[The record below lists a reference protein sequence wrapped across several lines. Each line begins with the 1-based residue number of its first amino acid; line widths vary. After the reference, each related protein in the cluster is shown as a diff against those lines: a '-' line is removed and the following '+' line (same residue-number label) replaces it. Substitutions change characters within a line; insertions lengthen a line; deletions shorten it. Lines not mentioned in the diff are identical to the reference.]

1 MADKPLKKWSVSLI
15 IRKVPVKITM
25 RYRFISVKM
34 AAIFFKKKLLHGED
48 VEKLESLCIAVGNIK

>member
-1 MADKPLKKWSVSLI
+1 MADKHLKKCSVSLI

-25 RYRFISVKM
+25 RYYFIPVKM
-34 AAIFFKKKLLHGED
+34 AAIFFKKLLLGED